1 MELLFAPEAWMALIT
16 LTLLEIVLGV
26 DNIIFIAILAGRL
39 PAHQQAKGRTTGL
52 VMAMF
57 MRIALL
63 FSITFVMRLT
73 EPLFTVFNKE
83 ISGSDLILI
92 GGGLFLIF
100 KSTLEIDAGLEGKEE
115 HRIKSG
121 RAKVTFLGVILQIMI
136 FDIVFSLDSVITAIG
151 LADDL
156 PVMVVAIMIAVGF
169 MVFLA
174 GAISKFVEEHPTFKI
189 LALSFLLLIGTA
201 LVAEGLDL
209 HIPKGYIYFA
219 MAFSVF
225 VEVLNM
231 KLRKRT
237 MHPVKLHSPT
247 QNIHENS

>member
-1 MELLFAPEAWMALIT
+1 MELLYSPEAWMALVT

-39 PAHQQAKGRTTGL
+39 PSHQQARGRTVGL
-52 VMAMF
+52 IMAMF

-63 FSITFVMRLT
+63 FSITFVIRLT
-73 EPLFTVFNKE
+73 EPLFTVLGRE
-83 ISGSDLILI
+83 ISGSGLILI

-100 KSTLEIDAGLEGKEE
+100 KSTLEIDASLEGKEE
-115 HRIKSG
+115 HLTRST
-121 RAKVTFLGVILQIMI
+121 AKVTFPGIILQIMI
-136 FDIVFSLDSVITAIG
+136 FDIVFSLDSVITAVG

-169 MVFLA
+169 MIFLS
-174 GAISKFVEEHPTFKI
+174 GAVSRFVEDHPTFKI

-201 LVAEGLDL
+201 LVAEGFGL

-231 KLRKRT
+231 KLRKGETR
-237 MHPVKLHSPT
+237 PVRLHSPG
-247 QNIHENS
+247 QDFHEKS